1 MEVNAKIELLAGLE
15 CIATKA
21 MTTLKLSFNHLETIE
36 QNSMFGSA
44 LDGIKSGP
52 FQTLFYSVLLDLVD
66 SI

>member
-36 QNSMFGSA
+36 
-44 LDGIKSGP
+44 
-52 FQTLFYSVLLDLVD
+52 
-66 SI
+66 